1 MNAIEMADNYKSKLE
16 KNKRNYIANIVSND
30 RRSLNDI
37 VDSYITNFNGNRTSS
52 DYKQEYKNQLSKRND
67 IQKDIQKSTYE
78 KGVQTTVTPFSTQRN
93 TLPTQEQTEV
103 TKNKK
108 FEITAG
114 QDKLGQNKDIENKY
128 QEIKKSNEYKNQ
140 MKKLEEQSNE
150 VGYAKYNYDKQR
162 IAEDDIG
169 WYDKS
174 IGRLTGGIGNLFDYN
189 GGLIKNENGDL
200 KYLPTFN
207 QMKHQKVKENY
218 KTGIGRFAGDVLYE
232 SGKIIGSTAINQVL
246 PGVGSTMYFGK
257 MFVDSTNQAVSD
269 GYDTSSATMY
279 GLVNVGLEYG
289 VGKMLGSATKGLTGG
304 KTGDYE
310 ELLKKTFTN
319 ITKKPKIA
327 NVLANAGS
335 EATEEFVQEYLDNIS
350 KLLIL
355 DKNTN
360 IKDYASVFLDGDVLS
375 DALYSA
381 AIGGVTGGIIGTATG
396 KDSNVENKDVNL
408 YKTFKEELEETR
420 KNTTNKET
428 INKIDTIISNID
440 STINNN
446 SNVNTNVDTITSQ
459 INEYET
465 LKEQNR
471 LTNEQEIE
479 LNELKNQL
487 SAIQNQNTGTS
498 TSIKEEVNLPTVQDI
513 VNQEKSSQSGINLPV
528 YNQQSSIN
536 NSDKAILPTVNDFN
550 SSNINMLTSD
560 IKVDMAKINPEILN
574 DIKGFKLGEP
584 SIESYKGS
592 YIKTMLNEVGIKV
605 PTAMNYVSEVRPD
618 MSFTTTKDLTRQQY
632 ASIGNALQKLRS
644 VDVTSVNN
652 ANYSI
657 PIGNYQYVKSSN
669 ANINELR
676 RTASMYL
683 NNTARSNNTIR
694 LLENIIKDRNYIIRF
709 NPNITNEQ
717 GVPVNGL
724 ITKENGKT
732 IIELNPN
739 ADNYVEFLVVH
750 EITHDIAT
758 KEMKELILDYAKQDP
773 EFEKSLESLKER
785 YKTNDVS
792 DEVVAD
798 VCGEL
803 FGNREFIQSVVEKKP
818 NIFKKILNN
827 IRRLAEKIKGTGANE
842 YVSFVE
848 KLKIM
853 WEDAYYSNRSNL
865 KDKMFSIQQDSNGNK
880 YVEVDTDQDIFEG
893 VDEKDYNKIAKMYIT
908 DYLMGNTALATD
920 SNAII
925 DSRSA
930 RKYTNPGDRQRYFT
944 EKMKLSPELKNVL
957 AISEKISES
966 LPTKESTKY
975 SKWEYYKINFKINDQ
990 IFTGKVNIGIDT
1002 GGKKHFYEVNNIK
1015 KASGISGISPN
1026 YPTGFSANN
1035 ISQSNNNVNSDTS
1048 STTKYSIPINKNN
1061 TQELDNSSFS
1071 NDLNKY
1077 IFDNDFYVQFKYEDK
1092 TKITKTISELK
1103 SEKEKLDPDN
1113 NEDDWVKNYHLNTK
1127 IKALENGYNSE
1138 YDYLVG
1144 REKERLT
1151 KDYEFGKLTKQIEE
1165 KKRLEAKK
1173 NQLQQDI
1180 KESTPFK
1187 NAQYKIIQETNPM
1200 FDEEHVGIR
1209 SPKDIKTFEE
1219 VINDEDSFTWG
1230 DYSKEDAIRD
1240 LKKGTVTIYSSYPIK
1255 NGTFVST
1262 SYQQAL
1268 DYAGG
1273 DPTQVHSRK
1282 ASLNS
1287 IAWINGDEGQYAKVY
1302 SILPTKY
1309 SMSISETNIQKQNDN
1324 FFLDEKTK
1332 QQLRE
1337 LDLELKKVKEQYN
1350 RMYYNDKKTRDAKI
1364 KGNAMRIA
1372 AEKRNVIQGDW
1383 LISVPGG
1390 LTQIELDNKIKKL
1403 KSNYIGKKV
1412 IVNDNKGK
1420 IIGVSFGRIGVKFE
1434 NGETSYVNPNDI
1446 ISVDN
1451 IDDIIKEQTN
1461 KYNKLI
1467 SKNKNVKE
1475 WNEYLKDNFPSAGT
1489 KTKMSDIKLPI
1500 REDIKND
1507 SKKSS
1512 ILNPNEISKLTKED
1526 ANTTPILPKRRSINK
1541 VNDGNSH
1548 FAKNIKDKV
1557 NMLNAEQK
1565 AEILSKEDI
1574 RYYDKENTNKILNS
1588 NENISK
1594 NFELNYTPQ
1603 DPTKESTYDEPE
1615 KLAEILKEKP
1625 NTIEEKDNW
1634 LKKLATIKFID
1645 KGYYVDKLARK
1656 VKNKE
1661 LSSKYDYSLLS
1672 NGIANQIIGNGRVDE
1687 KGNKVGKGLY
1697 EIFEPI
1703 ENSGLL
1709 DDFSRYIYHKHN
1721 IDRMS
1726 LQNRFNEANKAV
1738 FGDAMTSDMSE
1749 KIVNEYE
1756 TKYPEFESWAD
1767 DIYEYNKANLEML
1780 VKYGV
1785 LSKDSMEYYN
1795 KKYPHYVPTIR
1806 EQTKTKTQ
1814 MDFLLGKKAS
1824 VNNPIKK
1831 AKGGNGNI
1839 IPLKDAMALRTMQ
1852 TVNSAL
1858 RNNFGLE
1865 LLNSIETEQIRNQE
1879 NIDNIVEEIN
1889 SDELLAK
1896 SSETSPATLTVFDKG
1911 EKVTFDISDEIYE
1924 ALKPSNIKTFKFLNK
1939 LNNIRRGLLTEYN
1952 PTFMITNPLKDIQD
1966 GSINS
1971 KHPKLFI
1978 KNLPEAIKQIKN
1990 NGQYKQLYIANGGSY
2005 ETYFNYN
2012 TGTNIA
2018 PSKLDKIAPLKKI
2031 SEINELIEMA
2041 PRLAEFISS
2050 IEAGDSIETAM
2061 YNASEITTNFKR
2073 GGDITK
2079 TLDRNGVTFLNAG
2092 VQGTTKQVRN
2102 VQEARVEG
2110 IKGITRLAVRW
2121 TITGLVPTL
2130 LMNMIWGDDDD
2141 YEELSDYVKNNY
2153 YIIGKYDNGEFIRI
2167 PKGRVISVLQSFFQ
2181 NALNGVEGKKMDLKG
2196 FADLIENN
2204 LLPSDPNESSLIA
2217 PIKQAINNE
2226 TWYGG
2231 DLVPT
2236 RLQNLPNAEQY
2247 DETTDSISI
2256 WLGKMLNISPYKI
2269 NYVLDQYA
2277 GAIGDYTLPYLT
2289 QAAESGSDSFT
2300 GKLLAP
2306 IKDKFTVD
2314 SSLKNQNISDFYS
2327 LSEEL
2332 TKKSNS
2338 SSATDE
2344 DILKNKY
2351 INSVKSEISKLYAKK
2366 REIQSSSL
2374 KDSEKYNKSKKIQKE
2389 INELSKSAIY
2399 DYKNVVSYENYG
2411 KISDQ
2416 EYYLNGKSEW
2426 IKVKDAEKEEINKLN
2441 MSDADKNKYFKTKVK
2456 IGVIRGN
2463 EEKESN
2469 IKHKEIADLV
2479 IDSGLNDNF
2488 KGYLYGK
2495 YYSSEKI
2502 IETVLNAKIN
2512 INEYI
2517 KFDSETFESDY
2528 YTNGKTVPNSR
2539 KNKVIKYINSL
2550 NLSIPQ
2556 KAMLI
2561 KMEYS
2566 SFKQYDNQIV
2576 KYVNNIDCSSYDKK
2590 VILKTIGFT
2599 SYDKDI
2605 INTINSK
2612 NISVEEKTKELEE
2625 LGFKVRNGRVYTK

>member
-1 MNAIEMADNYKSKLE
+1 MNAIEMADNYKKKLE
-16 KNKRNYIANIVSND
+16 ENKRNYIANIVSND

-37 VDSYITNFNGNRTSS
+37 VDSYITNFNDNRTSS
-52 DYKQEYKNQLSKRND
+52 DYKQEYKNQLSKRNN
-67 IQKDIQKSTYE
+67 IQKGIQKSTYE

-93 TLPTQEQTEV
+93 ILPIQEQTEI

-128 QEIKKSNEYKNQ
+128 QEIKKSNEYKSQ

-169 WYDKS
+169 LYDKS
-174 IGRLTGGIGNLFDYN
+174 IGMFTGGLGNLFDYN

-200 KYLPTFN
+200 EYLPTFN

-232 SGKIIGSTAINQVL
+232 SGKIAGSTLINQAL

-289 VGKMLGSATKGLTGG
+289 VGKVLGSATKGLTGG
-304 KTGDYE
+304 KNGDYE

-327 NVLANAGS
+327 NILANAGS

-396 KDSNVENKDVNL
+396 KDTNVENKDVNL
-408 YKTFKEELEETR
+408 YKTFKEELEETK

-428 INKIDTIISNID
+428 INKIDTIISNIN
-440 STINNN
+440 SNINNNNN

-465 LKEQNR
+465 LKEQNK
-471 LTNEQEIE
+471 LTSEQEIE

-487 SAIQNQNTGTS
+487 NAIQNQNTGTS
-498 TSIKEEVNLPTVQDI
+498 TSIKEEANLPTVQDI

-528 YNQQSSIN
+528 YNQQSNIN

-550 SSNINMLTSD
+550 NSNINIPTSD
-560 IKVDMAKINPEILN
+560 IKVDMTKINPEILN
-574 DIKGFKLGEP
+574 DIKGFKLGDP

-605 PTAMNYVSEVRPD
+605 PAAMNYVSEVRPD

-644 VDVTSVNN
+644 VDITGIN
-652 ANYSI
+652 
-657 PIGNYQYVKSSN
+657 
-669 ANINELR
+669 NINGV
-676 RTASMYL
+676 AV
-683 NNTARSNNTIR
+683 SNNTLSMDVSQINQTKGNIPINQE
-694 LLENIIKDRNYIIRF
+694 LLNKYANVKEIFMNERNNYDGNVKINNEIVELSNFDINKINIGDLKKLANDIFIKYNQKNTFENAGNKIVVNKSGINESIEKIYNNRTQRSLIKEHLQVFSDLGDIIENATLVNQTRETKNRENINYWNYYFDGLEI
-709 NPNITNEQ
+709 NNELYYLEFD
-717 GVPVNGL
+717 VRSM
-724 ITKENGKT
+724 ENGENQYRVQRLEKKMKKT
-732 IIELNPN
+732 G
-739 ADNYVEFLVVH
+739 DYDG
-750 EITHDIAT
+750 DI
-758 KEMKELILDYAKQDP
+758 
-773 EFEKSLESLKER
+773 SN
-785 YKTNDVS
+785 KTN
-792 DEVVAD
+792 
-798 VCGEL
+798 
-803 FGNREFIQSVVEKKP
+803 
-818 NIFKKILNN
+818 ILPP
-827 IRRLAEKIKGTGANE
+827 
-842 YVSFVE
+842 
-848 KLKIM
+848 
-853 WEDAYYSNRSNL
+853 YS
-865 KDKMFSIQQDSNGNK
+865 QP
-880 YVEVDTDQDIFEG
+880 
-893 VDEKDYNKIAKMYIT
+893 A
-908 DYLMGNTALATD
+908 
-920 SNAII
+920 
-925 DSRSA
+925 
-930 RKYTNPGDRQRYFT
+930 
-944 EKMKLSPELKNVL
+944 
-957 AISEKISES
+957 
-966 LPTKESTKY
+966 
-975 SKWEYYKINFKINDQ
+975 
-990 IFTGKVNIGIDT
+990 
-1002 GGKKHFYEVNNIK
+1002 
-1015 KASGISGISPN
+1015 
-1026 YPTGFSANN
+1026 FSANN
-1035 ISQSNNNVNSDTS
+1035 IPQSGNNVNSNTS
-1048 STTKYSIPINKNN
+1048 SATKYSIPINKNN
-1061 TQELDNSSFS
+1061 TQKLNNGSFS
-1071 NDLNKY
+1071 LEKYKQKQLDIIKNNNPVND
-1077 IFDNDFYVQFKYEDK
+1077 D
-1092 TKITKTISELK
+1092 
-1103 SEKEKLDPDN
+1103 
-1113 NEDDWVKNYHLNTK
+1113 YHTW
-1127 IKALENGYNSE
+1127 
-1138 YDYLVG
+1138 
-1144 REKERLT
+1144 
-1151 KDYEFGKLTKQIEE
+1151 
-1165 KKRLEAKK
+1165 
-1173 NQLQQDI
+1173 
-1180 KESTPFK
+1180 
-1187 NAQYKIIQETNPM
+1187 
-1200 FDEEHVGIR
+1200 IR
-1209 SPKDIKTFEE
+1209 NVEDIKTLEE
-1219 VINDEDSFTWG
+1219 TINDSDWNDYVEYNPDLSRKDIENAIDSG
-1230 DYSKEDAIRD
+1230 KII
-1240 LKKGTVTIYSSYPIK
+1240 VYSSYPIK
-1255 NGTFVST
+1255 QGIFVSPSKMEAE
-1262 SYQQAL
+1262 SYSSNGKVYSKEVNINDVAWI
-1268 DYAGG
+1268 
-1273 DPTQVHSRK
+1273 DPTQ
-1282 ASLNS
+1282 
-1287 IAWINGDEGQYAKVY
+1287 GQYAKVY
-1302 SILPTKY
+1302 DILPTKY
-1309 SMSISETNIQKQNDN
+1309 SQN
-1324 FFLDEKTK
+1324 
-1332 QQLRE
+1332 
-1337 LDLELKKVKEQYN
+1337 
-1350 RMYYNDKKTRDAKI
+1350 A
-1364 KGNAMRIA
+1364 
-1372 AEKRNVIQGDW
+1372 
-1383 LISVPGG
+1383 
-1390 LTQIELDNKIKKL
+1390 
-1403 KSNYIGKKV
+1403 
-1412 IVNDNKGK
+1412 
-1420 IIGVSFGRIGVKFE
+1420 
-1434 NGETSYVNPNDI
+1434 
-1446 ISVDN
+1446 
-1451 IDDIIKEQTN
+1451 
-1461 KYNKLI
+1461 
-1467 SKNKNVKE
+1467 KE
-1475 WNEYLKDNFPSAGT
+1475 WNEYLKENFPSSGT
-1489 KTKMSDIKLPI
+1489 KTKMSDIKLPV
-1500 REDIKND
+1500 RED
-1507 SKKSS
+1507 
-1512 ILNPNEISKLTKED
+1512 
-1526 ANTTPILPKRRSINK
+1526 
-1541 VNDGNSH
+1541 
-1548 FAKNIKDKV
+1548 
-1557 NMLNAEQK
+1557 
-1565 AEILSKEDI
+1565 
-1574 RYYDKENTNKILNS
+1574 
-1588 NENISK
+1588 ISK
-1594 NFELNYTPQ
+1594 NFELDYTPQ

-1656 VKNKE
+1656 TKNKE
-1661 LSSKYDYSLLS
+1661 LSSKYDYSLS
-1672 NGIANQIIGNGRVDE
+1672 ANGIANQIIGNGRFDD
-1687 KGNKVGKGLY
+1687 KGNKIGKGLY

-1709 DDFSRYIYHKHN
+1709 DEFSNYIYHKHN
-1721 IDRMS
+1721 VDRMS
-1726 LQNRFNEANKAV
+1726 LQNRFNEANKAI
-1738 FGDAMTSDMSE
+1738 FGDGMTSEMSE
-1749 KIVNEYE
+1749 KKVSEYE
-1756 TKYPEFESWAD
+1756 TKYPEFEAWAN
-1767 DIYEYNKANLEML
+1767 DIYEYNNANLEML

-1785 LSKDSMEYYN
+1785 LSKENVEYYN

-2121 TITGLVPTL
+2121 TIAGLVPTL

-2167 PKGRVISVLQSFFQ
+2167 PKGRVVSVLQSFFQ

-2256 WLGKMLNISPYKI
+2256 WLGKQLNISPYKI
-2269 NYVLDQYA
+2269 NYVLDQYS
-2277 GAIGDYTLPYLT
+2277 GAIGDYILPYLT
-2289 QAAESGSDSFT
+2289 QEAESGNDSFT
-2300 GKLLAP
+2300 GKLIAP
-2306 IKDKFTVD
+2306 VKDKFTVD
-2314 SSLKNQNISDFYS
+2314 STLKNQNISDFYS
-2327 LSEEL
+2327 LSEKL

-2338 SSATDE
+2338 SNATDE

-2351 INSVKSEISKLYAKK
+2351 INSIKSEISKLYAEK
-2366 REIQSSSL
+2366 REIQSSSSL
-2374 KDSEKYNKSKKIQKE
+2374 KDSDKYNQSKELQKQ
-2389 INELSKSAIY
+2389 INELSKTALNN
-2399 DYKNVVSYENYG
+2399 YKNIEITDNYAIVG
-2411 KISDQ
+2411 NK
-2416 EYYLNGKSEW
+2416 EYYKNSNDEW
-2426 IKVKDAEKEEINKLN
+2426 TKIDTESPKYKIANLITKYNNYLKYNDEIK
-2441 MSDADKNKYFKTKVK
+2441 
-2456 IGVIRGN
+2456 
-2463 EEKESN
+2463 N
-2469 IKHKEIADLV
+2469 IK
-2479 IDSGLNDNF
+2479 NQYDN
-2488 KGYLYGK
+2488 
-2495 YYSSEKI
+2495 SN
-2502 IETVLNAKIN
+2502 T
-2512 INEYI
+2512 
-2517 KFDSETFESDY
+2517 
-2528 YTNGKTVPNSR
+2528 R
-2539 KNKVIKYINSL
+2539 KNAVIKYVNSL
-2550 NLSIPQ
+2550 DLTIPQ

-2561 KMEYS
+2561 KMNYS
-2566 SFKQYDNQIV
+2566 SYNNYNNQIIS
-2576 KYVNNIDCSSYDKK
+2576 YVNNQKISLDEKK
-2590 VILKTIGFT
+2590 EI
-2599 SYDKDI
+2599 
-2605 INTINSK
+2605 
-2612 NISVEEKTKELEE
+2612 LEE

>member
-1 MNAIEMADNYKSKLE
+1 MGYLFIANSNGSISKQKIEKKTKIIKNDDGTLDLKYSGMQRIKNSIKSTGNLVTKGAVKEAESQLDWMNKANSKVMSGAYNLLGRKDLSQRQTENSNDFIKKDLTQKLWNKTGLQNSLENQAINGSIIKKNNIGGQIAYGLGQQGVRIAEGALLSGGANIGKIDGLDKLSKFKKIGVQLAIDAPSNVAMYTSSYGSGYEQALREGATTKQAEKYAKGSAAVEFATEMMTGGIPGTNGKGFLDYGAEKVIDKISKKASSKVANIALKYGYHIVGEGFEEAMSEILNPYLKNATYSSNEKIDWNQVWNAAVVGGVIGGILEAPGTVSELKYNKINRDEKSQIQENNTSTTNNINQNINDKSHNINGENLEQIQSEIQQLEVLE
-16 KNKRNYIANIVSND
+16 KNNNM
-30 RRSLNDI
+30 
-37 VDSYITNFNGNRTSS
+37 T
-52 DYKQEYKNQLSKRND
+52 KQ
-67 IQKDIQKSTYE
+67 
-78 KGVQTTVTPFSTQRN
+78 
-93 TLPTQEQTEV
+93 QEQ
-103 TKNKK
+103 
-108 FEITAG
+108 
-114 QDKLGQNKDIENKY
+114 Y
-128 QEIKKSNEYKNQ
+128 
-140 MKKLEEQSNE
+140 
-150 VGYAKYNYDKQR
+150 
-162 IAEDDIG
+162 
-169 WYDKS
+169 
-174 IGRLTGGIGNLFDYN
+174 
-189 GGLIKNENGDL
+189 
-200 KYLPTFN
+200 
-207 QMKHQKVKENY
+207 
-218 KTGIGRFAGDVLYE
+218 
-232 SGKIIGSTAINQVL
+232 
-246 PGVGSTMYFGK
+246 
-257 MFVDSTNQAVSD
+257 
-269 GYDTSSATMY
+269 
-279 GLVNVGLEYG
+279 
-289 VGKMLGSATKGLTGG
+289 
-304 KTGDYE
+304 
-310 ELLKKTFTN
+310 
-319 ITKKPKIA
+319 
-327 NVLANAGS
+327 
-335 EATEEFVQEYLDNIS
+335 
-350 KLLIL
+350 
-355 DKNTN
+355 
-360 IKDYASVFLDGDVLS
+360 
-375 DALYSA
+375 
-381 AIGGVTGGIIGTATG
+381 
-396 KDSNVENKDVNL
+396 
-408 YKTFKEELEETR
+408 
-420 KNTTNKET
+420 
-428 INKIDTIISNID
+428 
-440 STINNN
+440 
-446 SNVNTNVDTITSQ
+446 
-459 INEYET
+459 
-465 LKEQNR
+465 
-471 LTNEQEIE
+471 
-479 LNELKNQL
+479 LNELKKQL
-487 SAIQNQNTGTS
+487 NDIQNQNTDTDFS
-498 TSIKEEVNLPTVQDI
+498 LPTRESLPTVQDI
-513 VNQEKSSQSGINLPV
+513 VNQEKSSQSGINLPA
-528 YNQQSSIN
+528 YNQQSNIN
-536 NSDKAILPTVNDFN
+536 NSDEAILPTVNDFN
-550 SSNINMLTSD
+550 SSNINIPTSD
-560 IKVDMAKINPEILN
+560 IKVDMAKISPEILN
-574 DIKGFKLGEP
+574 DIKGFKLGDP

-644 VDVTSVNN
+644 IDVTSVNN
-652 ANYSI
+652 TNYSI

-683 NNTARSNNTIR
+683 NNTARSNNTIK

-709 NPNITNEQ
+709 NSNITNEQ

-758 KEMKELILDYAKQDP
+758 KEMKELILDYAKQNP

-827 IRRLAEKIKGTGANE
+827 IRKLAEKIKGTGANE
-842 YVSFVE
+842 YVNFVE
-848 KLKIM
+848 KLKEM
-853 WEDAYYSNRSNL
+853 WEDAYYSNKSNL
-865 KDKMFSIQQDSNGNK
+865 KKTEYMMTGIKGARNAIKNDSYNQFLNDNYNKALIYKKNNIENEQIRRRTGWFQDSKGDWK
-880 YVEVDTDQDIFEG
+880 FELSD
-893 VDEKDYNKIAKMYIT
+893 DEAKI
-908 DYLMGNTALATD
+908 
-920 SNAII
+920 
-925 DSRSA
+925 
-930 RKYTNPGDRQRYFT
+930 
-944 EKMKLSPELKNVL
+944 
-957 AISEKISES
+957 
-966 LPTKESTKY
+966 
-975 SKWEYYKINFKINDQ
+975 
-990 IFTGKVNIGIDT
+990 
-1002 GGKKHFYEVNNIK
+1002 IK
-1015 KASGISGISPN
+1015 KLE
-1026 YPTGFSANN
+1026 
-1035 ISQSNNNVNSDTS
+1035 
-1048 STTKYSIPINKNN
+1048 KNN
-1061 TQELDNSSFS
+1061 TYQLKEILDHNDLYEMYPNLKNNKVKFTDFGIRTDENGKKYIKKGRINNITNTISLNNELISKGNDAVLDTLIHEIQHRIQKIEKFTQGTTSAIGFENYQNNFGEKEARDTSNRRKMNYETRLKTPPISSLTDNIIDKNKNKWYSLNEVEQDVQENNTISSQNVSENIYSRGKLGRNTKGQELENSSFYLEKYKQKQLDIIKS
-1071 NDLNKY
+1071 NNPV
-1077 IFDNDFYVQFKYEDK
+1077 NDD
-1092 TKITKTISELK
+1092 
-1103 SEKEKLDPDN
+1103 
-1113 NEDDWVKNYHLNTK
+1113 YHTW
-1127 IKALENGYNSE
+1127 
-1138 YDYLVG
+1138 
-1144 REKERLT
+1144 
-1151 KDYEFGKLTKQIEE
+1151 
-1165 KKRLEAKK
+1165 
-1173 NQLQQDI
+1173 
-1180 KESTPFK
+1180 
-1187 NAQYKIIQETNPM
+1187 
-1200 FDEEHVGIR
+1200 IR
-1209 SPKDIKTFEE
+1209 NVEDIKTLEE
-1219 VINDEDSFTWG
+1219 TINDSDWSGYDEYNPDLSRQDIENAIDSG
-1230 DYSKEDAIRD
+1230 KI
-1240 LKKGTVTIYSSYPIK
+1240 TVYSSYPIK
-1255 NGTFVST
+1255 QGIFVSPSKMEAE
-1262 SYQQAL
+1262 SYSSNGKVYSKEVNINDVAWI
-1268 DYAGG
+1268 
-1273 DPTQVHSRK
+1273 DPTQ
-1282 ASLNS
+1282 
-1287 IAWINGDEGQYAKVY
+1287 GQYAKVY
-1302 SILPTKY
+1302 DVLPTKY
-1309 SMSISETNIQKQNDN
+1309 SQST
-1324 FFLDEKTK
+1324 
-1332 QQLRE
+1332 
-1337 LDLELKKVKEQYN
+1337 
-1350 RMYYNDKKTRDAKI
+1350 
-1364 KGNAMRIA
+1364 
-1372 AEKRNVIQGDW
+1372 
-1383 LISVPGG
+1383 
-1390 LTQIELDNKIKKL
+1390 
-1403 KSNYIGKKV
+1403 
-1412 IVNDNKGK
+1412 
-1420 IIGVSFGRIGVKFE
+1420 
-1434 NGETSYVNPNDI
+1434 
-1446 ISVDN
+1446 
-1451 IDDIIKEQTN
+1451 
-1461 KYNKLI
+1461 
-1467 SKNKNVKE
+1467 KE

-1512 ILNPNEISKLTKED
+1512 ILNPNEISKLTKE
-1526 ANTTPILPKRRSINK
+1526 NT
-1541 VNDGNSH
+1541 
-1548 FAKNIKDKV
+1548 KN
-1557 NMLNAEQK
+1557 
-1565 AEILSKEDI
+1565 
-1574 RYYDKENTNKILNS
+1574 
-1588 NENISK
+1588 
-1594 NFELNYTPQ
+1594 
-1603 DPTKESTYDEPE
+1603 ESE
-1615 KLAEILKEKP
+1615 KLAEILREKP
-1625 NTIEEKDNW
+1625 TTIEEKDNW
-1634 LKKLATIKFID
+1634 LRKLATIKFID

-1656 VKNKE
+1656 VQNKE

-1709 DDFSRYIYHKHN
+1709 DDFSKYMYHKHN

-1738 FGDAMTSDMSE
+1738 FGDSMTSDMSE

-1756 TKYPEFESWAD
+1756 NKYPEFESWAN
-1767 DIYEYNKANLEML
+1767 DIYEYNNANLEML

-1824 VNNPIKK
+1824 VNNPVKK

-1865 LLNSIETEQIRNQE
+1865 LLNSIETKQIRNQE

-1889 SDELLAK
+1889 SDDLLIK

-1911 EKVTFDISDEIYE
+1911 EKVTFEISDEIYE
-1924 ALKPSNIKTFKFLNK
+1924 ALKPSNIKTFKLLNK

-1971 KHPKLFI
+1971 KHHKLFI

-2121 TITGLVPTL
+2121 TIAGLVPTL

-2167 PKGRVISVLQSFFQ
+2167 PKGRVVSVLQSFFQ

-2374 KDSEKYNKSKKIQKE
+2374 KDSEKYNQSKEVQNE
-2389 INELSKSAIY
+2389 INELSEKALDNYSKVELYDNYAIINDKEY
-2399 DYKNVVSYENYG
+2399 YKNNNDEWT
-2411 KISDQ
+2411 KID
-2416 EYYLNGKSEW
+2416 
-2426 IKVKDAEKEEINKLN
+2426 
-2441 MSDADKNKYFKTKVK
+2441 T
-2456 IGVIRGN
+2456 
-2463 EEKESN
+2463 
-2469 IKHKEIADLV
+2469 
-2479 IDSGLNDNF
+2479 
-2488 KGYLYGK
+2488 
-2495 YYSSEKI
+2495 
-2502 IETVLNAKIN
+2502 TNAKYKTAKLITRYN
-2512 INEYI
+2512 DYLLYDNKI
-2517 KFDSETFESDY
+2517 KELKKQYNSS
-2528 YTNGKTVPNSR
+2528 NSR
-2539 KNKVIKYINSL
+2539 KIAIIKYVNSL
-2550 NLSIPQ
+2550 DLTIPQ

-2561 KMEYS
+2561 KMNYTSYS
-2566 SFKQYDNQIV
+2566 NYNNQIIN
-2576 KYVNNIDCSSYDKK
+2576 YINEQDISIDEKK
-2590 VILKTIGFT
+2590 EI
-2599 SYDKDI
+2599 
-2605 INTINSK
+2605 
-2612 NISVEEKTKELEE
+2612 LEE